1 MSIGFAVQWLF
12 VNSELGPPL
21 TKLSLIRVF
30 NTGLGMV
37 LIVSPESQDKVL
49 EDLEKAGETVY
60 VVGKMVERA
69 EGEGCVIQGME
80 IWDH

>member
-1 MSIGFAVQWLF
+1 MGL
-12 VNSELGPPL
+12 LL
-21 TKLSLIRVF
+21 TALSLIRVF

-37 LIVSPESQDKVL
+37 LIVSPESQDEVL

-80 IWDH
+80 IWDQ